1 MLTPI
6 TLPRGHMTAERKR
19 IRVRAAARRLGIQ
32 HSYLSASA
40 KTGGILE
47 RDGVTVIRYPTL
59 PDVVEFYEDELLAWW
74 KGRHPEWIDPEEA

>member
-1 MLTPI
+1 MIQTLTSSRGSI
-6 TLPRGHMTAERKR
+6 TTERKR

-40 KTGGILE
+40 KPGGILE

-59 PDVVEFYEDELLAWW
+59 PDVVEFYEDEIIAWW
-74 KGRHPEWIDPEEA
+74 QARHPEWIDAGSA